1 MLRGGPVKRGKAA
14 EPPVETTPTSRPA
27 LDVITEAVAE
37 GCAAHVVL
45 REEAQRQREADAA
58 AAYAKPRPPMPR
70 LQAAPPDVPFVFV
83 PHPLASAGVEWQ
95 RGNTVALDLADWIL
109 KMEAGWSYTVGADLW
124 VWITLREGAR
134 FTTDIDRVEKL
145 LSVLTDS
152 TPQQVG
158 KSYVQTPRGGKV
170 SSGTGPGGHSCGTQ
184 SRTARE
190 GLIYGADS
198 ALAWTAPAPWHYVV
212 RSRRSQAYVGDD
224 LIGYSLTIAPTPA
237 GAALAAWAEAYA
249 QDALREPTED
259 AQPQDRLSGWAARLK
274 ERRALWRAYKSR
286 IGVGAEGWQVGF

>member
-1 MLRGGPVKRGKAA
+1 MKRGKAA
-14 EPPVETTPTSRPA
+14 GPPVETTPTSRPTRDA
-27 LDVITEAVAE
+27 IAEAVAE

-145 LSVLTDS
+145 LSTLTDS
-152 TPQQVG
+152 APQQVG

-170 SSGTGPGGHSCGTQ
+170 SPTGRS
-184 SRTARE
+184 ARE

-198 ALAWTAPAPWHYVV
+198 ALAWAAPAPWHYVV

-249 QDALREPTED
+249 QDALREPAEATED

>member
-1 MLRGGPVKRGKAA
+1 
-14 EPPVETTPTSRPA
+14 
-27 LDVITEAVAE
+27 
-37 GCAAHVVL
+37 
-45 REEAQRQREADAA
+45 
-58 AAYAKPRPPMPR
+58 MPR
-70 LQAAPPDVPFVFV
+70 LQAAPSDVPFVFV

-170 SSGTGPGGHSCGTQ
+170 SPGTGPGGHSCGAQ
-184 SRTARE
+184 SRAARE

-249 QDALREPTED
+249 QDALREPAEATED